1 MADHDDFLKEVEKSK
16 GELGLGFLPP
26 DPYLCFLELVEITG
40 KLATFLREARS
51 WAVVRRTLIDLA
63 AACAAWDAA
72 VESNR
77 PKQLEGQLSIDD

>member
-16 GELGLGFLPP
+16 GELGLGFLP

-40 KLATFLREARS
+40 ELATSLREARS